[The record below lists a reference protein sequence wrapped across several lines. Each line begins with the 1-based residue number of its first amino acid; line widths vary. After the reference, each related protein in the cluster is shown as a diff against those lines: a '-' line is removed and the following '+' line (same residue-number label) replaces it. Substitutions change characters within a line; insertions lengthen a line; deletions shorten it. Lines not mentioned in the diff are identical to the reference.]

1 MNVRKETSRQLRNA
15 EAALFRRRQE
25 KIESIRRKKI
35 SLGDYL
41 TGSAA
46 HLIDSFKKV
55 TSKLPRGVEV
65 WLLTRRNALLSLSL
79 LSLPSLIYTILSF
92 LFWLVIFFLLCNG
105 RLAWNPFYFLFIRF
119 VVFSFLWAIS
129 VWFWIVWGHELKYL
143 RALDGKV

>member
-15 EAALFRRRQE
+15 EEAALFRRRQE

-65 WLLTRRNALLSLSL
+65 WLLTRRNALLSLSPL
-79 LSLPSLIYTILSF
+79 LYTILSF
-92 LFWLVIFFLLCNG
+92 SFWRVIFFLLWNG
-105 RLAWNPFYFLFIRF
+105 RLAWNTFYFLFIRF

-129 VWFWIVWGHELKYL
+129 VWFWIVLGHQLKYL

>member
-79 LSLPSLIYTILSF
+79 LSLPSFILFLAFRFDGLFSF
-92 LFWLVIFFLLCNG
+92 YSGMEDLHGI
-105 RLAWNPFYFLFIRF
+105 LFIF
-119 VVFSFLWAIS
+119 YLSDLSCSHFF
-129 VWFWIVWGHELKYL
+129 ELSLFDFELYW
-143 RALDGKV
+143 VIN